1 MGVLAWAGLMAAAGL
16 GLAVQAAANARL
28 REGVQSPALS
38 ALLSFVVGGAA
49 LAVLTVSG
57 VLGRGKLAGLGAV
70 PAWAWLGGVLGAVYV
85 CAAVVS
91 VPRIGTALVIASAV
105 FGQMVAALALDSL
118 GWFGVPRI
126 PLNLWRVVG
135 AVLLLAGVV
144 LMQRK

>member
-1 MGVLAWAGLMAAAGL
+1 MALAWVGLMVAAGL

-38 ALLSFVVGGAA
+38 ALLSFVIGGAV

-57 VLGRGKLAGLGAV
+57 ALGRGRLTGLGAL
-70 PAWAWLGGVLGAVYV
+70 PAWAWLGGIFGAIYV

-105 FGQMVAALALDSL
+105 FGQMAAALALDTF

-126 PLNLWRVVG
+126 PVNPWRIAG
-135 AVLLLAGVV
+135 AVFLLIGVIM
-144 LMQRK
+144 MQRK

>member
-1 MGVLAWAGLMAAAGL
+1 MSIAWVGLMVAAGL

-38 ALLSFVVGGAA
+38 ALLSFVIGGAV

-57 VLGRGKLAGLGAV
+57 VLGRGRLTGLGAL
-70 PAWAWLGGVLGAVYV
+70 PAWAWLGGVFGAIYV

-105 FGQMVAALALDSL
+105 FGQMAAALALDTF

-126 PLNLWRVVG
+126 PVSPWRIAG
-135 AVLLLAGVV
+135 AVFLLVGVIM
-144 LMQRK
+144 MQRK